1 MIKPPIQ
8 GPYYPGSTHFRIHL
22 KQGSILS
29 GFRQV
34 NQGSILSN
42 AHLLW
47 ESMWSCAI
55 PHPKVV
61 QSIPCTCS
69 ASFIWGG
76 TSRGRLY
83 STQVYS
89 TQLAS
94 PLGKRRRTE
103 EKVTLL
109 AKLVDLTCM
118 FSINTMPVYSARSVV
133 VGDLSRPQVLVGFS
147 RVVLQY
153 QQSSFVTWLLCNQFL
168 TQSGCHHV
176 VLEQEFPLLTHA

>member
-8 GPYYPGSTHFRIHL
+8 GPYYPVSTQIRIHL

-29 GFRQV
+29 GLGKSIKGPYYPTLIYFGNRCGAV
-34 NQGSILSN
+34 PFPTRRWFNQFHVHV
-42 AHLLW
+42 A
-47 ESMWSCAI
+47 
-55 PHPKVV
+55 
-61 QSIPCTCS
+61 Q
-69 ASFIWGG
+69 ASFGGG

-109 AKLVDLTCM
+109 AKLVNITCM
-118 FSINTMPVYSARSVV
+118 FSLNTMPLHPKLSVV
-133 VGDLSRPQVLVGFS
+133 GGIWHARKFCQDLAVLDVLLYMYCTSNQVLSAGF
-147 RVVLQY
+147 
-153 QQSSFVTWLLCNQFL
+153 
-168 TQSGCHHV
+168 
-176 VLEQEFPLLTHA
+176 

>member
-1 MIKPPIQ
+1 
-8 GPYYPGSTHFRIHL
+8 
-22 KQGSILS
+22 
-29 GFRQV
+29 
-34 NQGSILSN
+34 
-42 AHLLW
+42 
-47 ESMWSCAI
+47 MWSCAI

-118 FSINTMPVYSARSVV
+118 FSLNTMPVYSERSVV
-133 VGDLSRPQVLVGFS
+133 GGDLSRPQVLVGFS
-147 RVVLQY
+147 RVVLY
-153 QQSSFVTWLLCNQFL
+153 QQSSFVSWLLCTQFL
-168 TQSGCHHV
+168 TQSGCHHDCTGIGIPTAQARV
-176 VLEQEFPLLTHA
+176 KLSFGIPAIVSTRTYRYMYPVGSY